1 MSGCRSKAGRL
12 FQILRPATEK
22 LRSPSQMYVS
32 SGFLGS
38 GAVILLH
45 IAFIIQC
52 QCLCLR

>member
-52 QCLCLR
+52 QCLRLG